1 MFKSTVKHKVEKL
14 MALNFLEEAKRIVV
28 EAEKRGVTLRVMGAV
43 AVAIHSPKY
52 SSLFKALKRDLTDL
66 DFMALKKQKNAVFN
80 VLKDLGYTMD
90 RSSQYIMTISQRY
103 ILNNPQGLHVDV
115 FFDKLDMCHT
125 IDFTNRLNVDSP
137 TIPLAELLLEK
148 TQIVRI
154 NEKDVKDCL
163 ILILEHEITDNDEGI
178 NARYI
183 SKLLAEDWGFYYT
196 VTSNLKKIRDLVEKY
211 PAFKTGDAQDVRQKI
226 DKLLAAIENEPKTM
240 KWKIRAKIGP
250 KQKWYKE
257 VEEVYEKERI

>member
-1 MFKSTVKHKVEKL
+1 M
-14 MALNFLEEAKRIVV
+14 NFLEEAKRIVA

-52 SSLFKALKRDLTDL
+52 SSLFKSLKRELTDL

-80 VLKDLGYTMD
+80 VLKDLGYAMD

-103 ILNNPQGLHVDV
+103 ILYNPQGLHVDI

-125 IDFTNRLNVDSP
+125 IEFTDRLNVDFP

-163 ILILEHEITDNDEGI
+163 ILIREHEITDDDKGV

-196 VTSNLKKIRDLVEKY
+196 VTTNLKRIRDLAEKY
-211 PAFKTGDAQDVRQKI
+211 PALKTSDVEDVRQKI
-226 DKLLAAIENEPKTM
+226 DRLLTTIESEPKTV

-257 VEEVYEKERI
+257 VEEVYEKEHV